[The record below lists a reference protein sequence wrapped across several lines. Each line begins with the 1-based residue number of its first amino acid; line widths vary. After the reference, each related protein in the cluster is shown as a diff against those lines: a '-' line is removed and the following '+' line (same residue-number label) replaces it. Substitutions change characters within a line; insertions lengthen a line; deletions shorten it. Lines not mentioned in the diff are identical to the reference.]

1 MMFALK
7 NALPFAGAGILVL
20 FAVLALAK
28 ISTSQTKVQ
37 RYGMIIGIKPERIDY
52 YKKLHVATWPGVLK
66 MIKACHIRNYS
77 IYLREIE
84 PGKFYLFSYFEY
96 TGKNFEADMV
106 KMAADATTQEWWKET
121 NPCQMP
127 IPTHGEKEWWS
138 RMEEVFHT
146 D

>member
-7 NALPFAGAGILVL
+7 NALSFAGSGILVL
-20 FAVLALAK
+20 AAVLALARV
-28 ISTSQTKVQ
+28 SASQIKVQ
-37 RYGMIIGIKPERIDY
+37 RYGSVIGIKPDKIEY
-52 YKKLHVATWPGVLK
+52 YKKLHRATWPGVLK

-96 TGKNFEADMV
+96 TGKDYEADML

-127 IPTHGEKEWWS
+127 IPARGEKEWWS

>member
-1 MMFALK
+1 MFALK
-7 NALPFAGAGILVL
+7 NALPFTGAGILVL
-20 FAVLALAK
+20 LAVLALAK
-28 ISTSQTKVQ
+28 VSASQTKVQ
-37 RYGMIIGIKPERIDY
+37 RYGMVIGIKPEKIEY
-52 YKKLHVATWPGVLK
+52 YKKLHKATWPGVLK
-66 MIKACHIRNYS
+66 MIKACNIRNYS

-96 TGKNFEADMV
+96 TGKNYEADMLR
-106 KMAADATTQEWWKET
+106 MAADATTQEWWKET

-138 RMEEVFHT
+138 RMEESFHT